1 MLRISGYNLFSSSYM
16 IVVLMIYE
24 CFILLCLFYSD
35 VEKICFVIFEILFK
49 CLNKVLCVFN

>member
-49 CLNKVLCVFN
+49 CLNKVL